1 MPLYE
6 LICPKC
12 RQEKEEFLKLNEQEP
27 VCDKCGVQMRK
38 AMSAPAF
45 ILKGTCW
52 ASDSYGLNNKKNK
65 ATNKSKLE

>member
-12 RQEKEEFLKLNEQEP
+12 GQEKEEFLKLNEPEP
-27 VCDKCGVQMRK
+27 VCDKCKVQMRK

-45 ILKGTCW
+45 ILKGTGW
-52 ASDSYGLNNKKNK
+52 YRDGYTNKKSVK
-65 ATNKSKLE
+65 TTRDCK

>member
-12 RQEKEEFLKLNEQEP
+12 GQEKEEFLKLNEPEP
-27 VCDKCGVQMRK
+27 VCDKCKVQMRK

-45 ILKGTCW
+45 VLKGRCW
-52 ASDSYGLNNKKNK
+52 ASDNYGLKEQKK
-65 ATNKSKLE
+65 KSSKEK

>member
-27 VCDKCGVQMRK
+27 VCDKCKVQMRK

-45 ILKGTCW
+45 VLKGRCW
-52 ASDSYGLNNKKNK
+52 ASDNYGLKEQKK
-65 ATNKSKLE
+65 KSSKEK